1 MSTVVFLIN
10 EKSIVISAD
19 SQTTC
24 NGEVYDCNAR
34 KIFPLNDKLAL
45 FAMGDAR
52 IAINYF
58 DLLGKNRRKER
69 MFSSCRD
76 FVDKMTRSMEKILLR
91 DNLDNPIQVTFGCGG
106 LSDGNLQCAVV
117 TIDSTNMENPIKSKF
132 YSLQKD
138 EELCGDVFAP
148 SDLPPI
154 FCATKLCEV
163 VSVHSKHSSLEDLL
177 KISNQTVLEISERSK
192 YVSPPVRYWAY
203 DIEANHT
210 VSNVFD

>member
-34 KIFPLNDKLAL
+34 KKFPLKDKLAVY
-45 FAMGDAR
+45 AMRDAR
-52 IAINYF
+52 IAINNF
-58 DLLGKNRRKER
+58 AVLGKNRRK
-69 MFSSCRD
+69 
-76 FVDKMTRSMEKILLR
+76 EKILLR

-117 TIDSTNMENPIKSKF
+117 SIDSTNMKNPIKSKF
-132 YSLQKD
+132 YFLQKD

-148 SDLPPI
+148 SDLSPI

-177 KISNQTVLEISERSK
+177 EISNQTVLEISERSK
-192 YVSPPVRYWAY
+192 CVSPPVRYWAY